1 MTRVTRQNVSIAFEI
16 HSAPQRG
23 GIVDRPHDRHIAA
36 TGGQKVCTCIER
48 AATGVYRRPEFIL
61 DKTVDSPGLAAAEIG
76 VEQANRNLALLSQCA
91 GTLLGRDVGGIDCV
105 DPATDELRGAPLQRL
120 SADANVERRAPV
132 KIEVAETINVG
143 ESGIAEF
150 RGRIEAV
157 VAERRVLA
165 KAVRDIAVGAVTVL

>member
-1 MTRVTRQNVSIAFEI
+1 MPSSA
-16 HSAPQRG
+16 SAP
-23 GIVDRPHDRHIAA
+23 
-36 TGGQKVCTCIER
+36 
-48 AATGVYRRPEFIL
+48 
-61 DKTVDSPGLAAAEIG
+61 
-76 VEQANRNLALLSQCA
+76 
-91 GTLLGRDVGGIDCV
+91 GRCC
-105 DPATDELRGAPLQRL
+105 TDELRGAPLQRL
-120 SADANVERRAPV
+120 PPDANVERRAPV